1 MSKLFEVSFL
11 DSYNTITIVESLVD
25 DYKKFNNV
33 MSIKEITQ
41 CQTCGEGTK
50 ELELVNGL
58 ARCSECQ
65 KVSEKM
71 QRRANELMY
80 EPYNLYDN
88 DFY

>member
-11 DSYNTITIVESLVD
+11 DSYNIMTIVESLVG
-25 DYKKFNNV
+25 DYEKLDNV

-41 CQTCGEGTK
+41 CQTCGEDTK

-80 EPYNLYDN
+80 EPYNPYDN
-88 DFY
+88 DFD

>member
-25 DYKKFNNV
+25 DYEKLDNV

-41 CQTCGEGTK
+41 CQTCGEDTI

-65 KVSEKM
+65 RVSEKM
-71 QRRANELMY
+71 QRRANELVY
-80 EPYNLYDN
+80 EPYSQYDN